1 MTHLIFVYG
10 TLLQPGNG
18 LAQYLISNSTYLNA
32 GYIKGTLY
40 DIGEYP
46 GLVINEKSG
55 LVHGSIY
62 EINDQTLKQ
71 IDDYEGYGI
80 DQEEPNLYIRMM
92 ISVQTTE
99 GIIEAWVYLYNLPV
113 DGLQIINSGKY
124 MEYIKQKKS
133 PGL

>member
-1 MTHLIFVYG
+1 MTHLLFVYG

-40 DIGEYP
+40 NIGDYP

-55 LVHGSIY
+55 RVYGSIY
-62 EINDQTLKQ
+62 EIDDHVLKQ
-71 IDDYEGYGI
+71 IDDYEGYGP
-80 DQEEPNLYIRMM
+80 DQDEPNLYTRVMQP
-92 ISVQTTE
+92 VKTTN
-99 GIIEAWVYLYNLPV
+99 GITDAWVYLYNLPV
-113 DGLQIINSGKY
+113 HGLQIISSGNY
-124 MEYIKQKKS
+124 MQYIKQKKS